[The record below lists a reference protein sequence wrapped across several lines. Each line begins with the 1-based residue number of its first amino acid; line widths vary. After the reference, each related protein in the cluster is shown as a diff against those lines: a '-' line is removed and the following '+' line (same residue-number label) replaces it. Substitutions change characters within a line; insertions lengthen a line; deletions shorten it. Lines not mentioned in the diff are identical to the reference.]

1 MKLKSVPSLKALG
14 QNLTETNLVGYS
26 SHIFNYSKMLGM
38 GFYLTIITKIKKKSC
53 RHSYLITLYK
63 GSKAFTSIKIRVCC
77 TVLADKQRT
86 GLGPRQRLCDKHK
99 DKFCKWRM

>member
-26 SHIFNYSKMLGM
+26 SHIFNYGKMLGM
-38 GFYLTIITKIKKKSC
+38 GFYLTIIIKIKKSF

-63 GSKAFTSIKIRVCC
+63 GSKSFTSIKIRVCC
-77 TVLADKQRT
+77 T
-86 GLGPRQRLCDKHK
+86 G
-99 DKFCKWRM
+99 